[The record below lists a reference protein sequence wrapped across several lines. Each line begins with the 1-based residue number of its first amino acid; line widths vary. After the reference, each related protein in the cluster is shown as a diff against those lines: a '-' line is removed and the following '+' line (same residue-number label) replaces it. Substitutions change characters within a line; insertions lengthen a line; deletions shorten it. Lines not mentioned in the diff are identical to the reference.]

1 MRRFHSNF
9 LSANRFSIAFSPFRM
24 KYDPKENMNFHTSP
38 QTDSCFDVTF
48 KCSHQ
53 SLVPL
58 LVLGNRYKNRCLCHV
73 SVSDL
78 YIPRV
83 NLPSLLQENMWTDPV
98 NTVYQSLIDT

>member
-1 MRRFHSNF
+1 
-9 LSANRFSIAFSPFRM
+9 
-24 KYDPKENMNFHTSP
+24 MNFHTSP
-38 QTDSCFDVTF
+38 QTDSSFDATF

-53 SLVPL
+53 SLEPL
-58 LVLGNRYKNRCLCHV
+58 LALGNRYKNRCLCHV

-98 NTVYQSLIDT
+98 NTVYKSLTRRYLNVEIGTEAAQFPFWEYIHVNGTFVAV